1 MHPVKRRLAG
11 ILLTCL
17 ATAAGSAD
25 MGMADGRTFD
35 KHKGKLY
42 AVYARELKSNP
53 GFKAEVVLE
62 FKIAT
67 DGRVTNCR
75 VVSSDAP
82 TPRFGDTL
90 CARVREFQFAPRD
103 AAMTITTPLGFY
115 PGI

>member
-1 MHPVKRRLAG
+1 VKRQLAG

-17 ATAAGSAD
+17 ATAAVGAD
-25 MGMADGRTFD
+25 MSKADGRTFD

-53 GFKAEVVLE
+53 GFKAQLVLE
-62 FKIAT
+62 IRIAT
-67 DGRVTNCR
+67 DGLVTNCR

-82 TPRFGDTL
+82 TPSFGHTL

-103 AAMTITTPLGFY
+103 AAMTITKPLGFF
-115 PGI
+115 PAI